1 MAFKLRLSSQ
11 DAEQQISELI
21 LAGLIDI
28 TDAGRVPHNW
38 NMRQFLSDSSTERVK
53 KHRKIKAE
61 TPCNVS
67 ETADETPPDT
77 ESDTDT
83 ESEQIKIIPESIHLD
98 AEPDG
103 RTDDVDCD
111 LEEPETIEAVV
122 EQAMGGNTKRAAAW
136 LENLTKTVGQDA
148 VADAF
153 QRYLTAQAGGA
164 RITRPLPWLDTT
176 AKRCKQNAWVPPA
189 PKKSALTIIA
199 EMEAAGGF

>member
-1 MAFKLRLSSQ
+1 
-11 DAEQQISELI
+11 
-21 LAGLIDI
+21 
-28 TDAGRVPHNW
+28 
-38 NMRQFLSDSSTERVK
+38 
-53 KHRKIKAE
+53 
-61 TPCNVS
+61 
-67 ETADETPPDT
+67 
-77 ESDTDT
+77 
-83 ESEQIKIIPESIHLD
+83 
-98 AEPDG
+98 
-103 RTDDVDCD
+103 
-111 LEEPETIEAVV
+111 
-122 EQAMGGNTKRAAAW
+122 MGGNTKRAAAW